1 MIPNNRLWLL
11 ISRRLSG
18 EASAAELEEL
28 ETFLD
33 LYPEKNELV
42 SILHSYFE
50 ARPAETQESPFLDPD
65 LEERFMS
72 MSLKVPADNSGDSP
86 GDKGRIIPFKKWL
99 YAAAAVAGILLLGGA
114 TYFLSERSTAP
125 AKPRPLAGNEVIARP
140 GARTRLVLPDGT
152 LVWLNSGSKLNY
164 QPDFNTRSREVIL
177 EGEAFFDVVKNPAHP
192 FIVHAASI
200 DIKVLGTSFTVKSYP
215 QDETIET
222 TLLHGAIEVT
232 RQDNPSTPR
241 VILKPNEK
249 LIFIKH
255 LPLSSA
261 PSPTMGPVGL
271 SASPAIPGISVS
283 PIAKNIPDS
292 DKVETSWMYNKL
304 VFNGDS
310 FKELAQKME
319 RWYNVRIT
327 LKDEGL
333 NKYRFGGEFDNET
346 VKEALNAL
354 QLTAKFT
361 YIIKG
366 NEIELYEK

>member
-1 MIPNNRLWLL
+1 MMPNNRLWLL

-28 ETFLD
+28 GTFLE

-42 SILHSYFE
+42 GILHSYFE
-50 ARPAETQESPFLDPD
+50 ARPAETQESLFMDPD

-72 MSLKVPADNSGDSP
+72 MSLKVPVNGP
-86 GDKGRIIPFKKWL
+86 GNKGRIIPFKKAL
-99 YAAAAVAGILLLGGA
+99 YAAAVVAGILLLGGGS
-114 TYFLSERSTAP
+114 YFLSGRSAGP
-125 AKPRPLAGNEVIARP
+125 AKPRSLAGNEVIARP

-164 QPDFNTRSREVIL
+164 QPDFNTRSREVVL

-192 FIVHAASI
+192 FIVHAASL

-249 LIFIKH
+249 LIFSKH

-261 PSPTMGPVGL
+261 PAPTMGPAGL
-271 SASPAIPGISVS
+271 SAPAATPGISVS

-327 LKDEGL
+327 LEDEGL

>member
-1 MIPNNRLWLL
+1 MMPNNRLWLL

-28 ETFLD
+28 ETFLE

-42 SILHSYFE
+42 GILHSYFE
-50 ARPAETQESPFLDPD
+50 ARPAETQESSLMDPE
-65 LEERFMS
+65 LEERFMN
-72 MSLKVPADNSGDSP
+72 MSLKVPVDGP
-86 GDKGRIIPFKKWL
+86 GGKGRIIPFKKIM
-99 YAAAAVAGILLLGGA
+99 YAAAAVAAILLLGGA
-114 TYFLSERSTAP
+114 TYFLSERFAVP
-125 AKPRPLAGNEVIARP
+125 AKPRSLAGNEVIARP

-164 QPDFNTRSREVIL
+164 QPDFNTRSREVVL

-192 FIVHAASI
+192 FIVHAAVI

-249 LIFIKH
+249 LIFSKH
-255 LPLSSA
+255 LSLSSA
-261 PSPTMGPVGL
+261 PAPVAGPAGYSVP
-271 SASPAIPGISVS
+271 PATPGISVS

-310 FKELAQKME
+310 FKELTQKME

-327 LKDEGL
+327 IMDEGL